1 MKTLKLDR
9 YSFKTKLTT
18 EFTGLSITF
27 LTTKYRDIL
36 KVVLVVCELYINKA
50 ADFLVKKLL

>member
-1 MKTLKLDR
+1 MQTLKLDR
-9 YSFKTKLTT
+9 YNFKTKLTA
-18 EFTGLSITF
+18 EFTDLNITF

-50 ADFLVKKLL
+50 ADFLVKKL